1 MPVPFYLRGMQ
12 KALEKNHMARYSRMK
27 RSFDSLDEDFICDLK
42 LFMKF
47 DDLGKISFFE
57 TKNNI

>member
-1 MPVPFYLRGMQ
+1 MQ

-27 RSFDSLDEDFICDLK
+27 RAYDSLDEDFICDLK

-47 DDLGKISFFE
+47 DDLGKMNFFE
-57 TKNNI
+57 TKGNI